1 MLPQRLALP
10 ARHTA
15 CIPEP
20 SLGSELPSSTF
31 RLLAVVAVAVAVEL
45 TSLPLKQ
52 APKYMALVAVVV
64 ALAVMV
70 ALVALVA

>member
-1 MLPQRLALP
+1 
-10 ARHTA
+10 
-15 CIPEP
+15 
-20 SLGSELPSSTF
+20 
-31 RLLAVVAVAVAVEL
+31 LLAVVAVAVAVEL